1 MGINEELYP
10 GHGPSINETIYW
22 TSKRSGVTV
31 RYRAYRIREERE
43 AYSLLAKKPLAEVY
57 IFLGKE
63 NHGSCIGMIKGNS
76 IKHYKS
82 KEDAFKTISNEL
94 NK

>member
-1 MGINEELYP
+1 MGIDEELWIP
-10 GHGPSINETIYW
+10 INETIYW

-31 RYRAYRIREERE
+31 RFRAYRIREENK
-43 AYSLLAKKPLAEVY
+43 AYSLLARKPLAEVY
-57 IFLGKE
+57 VFLSKE

>member
-1 MGINEELYP
+1 MGIDEELWIP
-10 GHGPSINETIYW
+10 INNTIYW

>member
-1 MGINEELYP
+1 MGIDEELYRP
-10 GHGPSINETIYW
+10 VNETIYW
-22 TSKRSGVTV
+22 TSKRSGVTI

-57 IFLGKE
+57 IFLNKE

-82 KEDAFKTISNEL
+82 KEEAFINISKAIRDEEEI
-94 NK
+94 